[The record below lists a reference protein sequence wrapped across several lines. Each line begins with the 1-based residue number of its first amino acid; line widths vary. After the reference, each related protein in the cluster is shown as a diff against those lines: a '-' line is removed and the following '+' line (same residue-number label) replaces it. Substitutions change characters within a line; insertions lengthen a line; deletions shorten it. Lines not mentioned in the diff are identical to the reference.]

1 MSNVMS
7 NKSTPTSAG
16 RGPLPQK
23 FPHEPARLLK
33 AAELIVAMRRGEV
46 EIAGEPGFD
55 EDTRPRNRDEA
66 QQISDLVIELL
77 GRPVL
82 GWKFYIGAMIQQAP
96 LRTPIYDIWQSPA
109 VLPREVSQHRW
120 IEPELACRCLRDFPP
135 RERIYG
141 YQEIA
146 DGMEIVPAFEVIGP
160 RFRFD
165 SAAHM
170 RQVVNGYR
178 INPRFDGLADGN
190 ASAGY
195 VVGTARTDWQELDF
209 LKMRVTM
216 DAGEERLVDTVGGH
230 PLVDPFMSMFPLI
243 NLMRNREGLKAGM
256 LMATHSYSGFIPVPA
271 KVKIVSSFTYFDP
284 IEAVFEGD

>member
-1 MSNVMS
+1 MSDKAS
-7 NKSTPTSAG
+7 QTQG

-23 FPHEPARLLK
+23 FPPEPERIRK
-33 AAELIVAMRRGEV
+33 AAELIVAMRRGEI
-46 EIAGEPGFD
+46 EIQGETGFD
-55 EDTRPRNRDEA
+55 EDARPRNRDEA
-66 QQISDLVIELL
+66 QQVNDLVIELL

-96 LRTPIYDIWQSPA
+96 LRTAIYDIWESPA
-109 VLPREVSQHRW
+109 ILPKGVSQHRW
-120 IEPELACRCLRDFPP
+120 IEPELACRALRDFPA
-135 RERIYG
+135 REKLYS

-146 DGMEIVPAFEVIGP
+146 DGMEIVPAFEIIGP

-190 ASAGY
+190 ASGGY
-195 VVGTARTDWQELDF
+195 VVGEARKDWQDLDF

-216 DAGEERLVDTVGGH
+216 DAGGERLADTVGGH
-230 PLVDPFMSMFPLI
+230 PLVDPFMSMFPLV
-243 NLMRNREGLKAGM
+243 NLMRSREGIKSGM
-256 LMATHSYSGFIPVPA
+256 LLATHSYTGFIPVPA
-271 KVKIVSSFTYFDP
+271 NEKVVSTFTYFKP
-284 IEAVFEGD
+284 IEATFEE

>member
-1 MSNVMS
+1 MADQAT
-7 NKSTPTSAG
+7 KTKG

-23 FPHEPARLLK
+23 FPHEPERIRK
-33 AAELIVAMRRGEV
+33 AAELIVKMRRGEI
-46 EIAGEPGFD
+46 EIQGEAGFD
-55 EDTRPRNRDEA
+55 EDARPRNRDEA
-66 QQISDLVIELL
+66 QQINDLVIDLL

-109 VLPREVSQHRW
+109 LLPKGVSQHYW
-120 IEPELACRCLRDFPP
+120 IEPELACRALRDFPA
-135 RERIYG
+135 REKVYG

-146 DGMEIVPAFEVIGP
+146 DGMEIVPVFEIIGP

-190 ASAGY
+190 ASGGY
-195 VVGTARTDWQELDF
+195 VVGEARKDWQDLDF

-216 DAGEERLVDTVGGH
+216 DAGGETLADTVGGH
-230 PLVDPFMSMFPLI
+230 PLVDPFMSMFPLV
-243 NLMRNREGLKAGM
+243 NLMRSAGGIKAGM
-256 LMATHSYSGFIPVPA
+256 LLATHSYTGFIPVPPNE
-271 KVKIVSSFTYFDP
+271 KVVSTFTYFKP
-284 IEAVFEGD
+284 IEATFEG

>member
-1 MSNVMS
+1 MTE
-7 NKSTPTSAG
+7 KPAQG

-23 FPHEPARLLK
+23 FPHEPDRIRR
-33 AAELIVAMRRGEV
+33 AAELIVAMRRGEI
-46 EIAGEPGFD
+46 ELQGEAGFD

-66 QQISDLVIELL
+66 QLINDLVVELL
-77 GRPVL
+77 DRPVL

-96 LRTPIYDIWQSPA
+96 LRTAIYDIWDSPA
-109 VLPREVSQHRW
+109 VLPAHVSQHRW
-120 IEPELACRCLRDFPP
+120 IEPELACRTLRDFPP
-135 RERIYG
+135 REAIYS

-146 DGMEIVPAFEVIGP
+146 DGMEIVPTFEIIGP

-190 ASAGY
+190 ASGGY
-195 VVGTARTDWQELDF
+195 VVGKPRRDWQALDF

-216 DAGEERLVDTVGGH
+216 DAGAERLVDTVGGH
-230 PLVDPFMSMFPLI
+230 PLVDPFMSMFPLV
-243 NLMRNREGLKAGM
+243 NLMRSREGLKAGM
-256 LMATHSYSGFIPVPA
+256 LLATHSYTGFIPVPA
-271 KVKIVSSFTYFDP
+271 NEKVVSTFSYFDP

>member
-1 MSNVMS
+1 MAT
-7 NKSTPTSAG
+7 KAPPG

-23 FPHEPARLLK
+23 FPNEPERYQK
-33 AAELIVAMRRGEV
+33 AAELIVAMRRGEI
-46 EIAGEPGFD
+46 ELQGEEGFPAD
-55 EDTRPRNRDEA
+55 AAPRNRDEA
-66 QQISDLVIELL
+66 QIINDVVIGLL

-96 LRTPIYDIWQSPA
+96 LRTAIYDIFESPA
-109 VLPREVSQHRW
+109 VLSEKNSQHRW
-120 IEPELACRCLRDFPP
+120 IEPELAFRALRDFPAQDKP
-135 RERIYG
+135 YS
-141 YQEIA
+141 YHEILEGFEA
-146 DGMEIVPAFEVIGP
+146 VPVFEIIGP

-190 ASAGY
+190 ASGGY
-195 VVGTARTDWQELDF
+195 VVGTPVKDWQDLDW

-216 DAGEERLVDTVGGH
+216 SAGDESLVDTVGGH
-230 PLVDPFMSMFPLI
+230 PLVDPFISMFPLV
-243 NLMRNREGLKAGM
+243 NMMRQREGLKAGM

-271 KVKIVSSFTYFDP
+271 DEKIISTFSYFDP
-284 IEAVFEGD
+284 IEAVFKSAS